1 MRASERESDM
11 LPALHLSLRR
21 GFLQQR
27 QAQLQLAGPGATAG
41 ESWLFFGCRHPEQD
55 YLYQQD
61 LEVGCWMVGVSC
73 HYMGPACWALPCS
86 TG

>member
-1 MRASERESDM
+1 MRASERESGM
-11 LPALHLSLRR
+11 LPALHPSLRR

-73 HYMGPACWALPCS
+73 QYMGPACWALPCS